1 MKQAVH
7 TTDMFPPNMIFITVS
22 KLGTYA
28 GFLSICNVKC
38 SETYQFI
45 VNMYL
50 VGMFTMFFFQV
61 TCLVSVLIF
70 RLNLLD
76 DGSGVVCVLAIMVN
90 NSLLII
96 FYVLRRDKI
105 AQNYENMLR
114 IVKTIV
120 QGPVHEEFVD
130 SVQRYS
136 KYINKSIMLYM
147 TSVYVLLLA
156 EFLLKGLSY
165 AKIIDLIPDNAYLIY
180 ALPWRTDDNATFW
193 ASLIFQTTSTFF
205 MTIVQQANHY
215 YLVTMMISQTLC
227 FQYLRQSLA
236 SIINLIRDT
245 TCNVGC
251 NKNVNLRDNNSYID
265 QQIKYWAELHDQLIK

>member
-1 MKQAVH
+1 
-7 TTDMFPPNMIFITVS
+7 MFPPDMIFKTVS
-22 KLGTYA
+22 KLATYA
-28 GFLSICNVKC
+28 GFLSICNMKC

-61 TCLVSVLIF
+61 ICLVSVLTF

-105 AQNYENMLR
+105 AQNYENLLG

-120 QGPVHEEFVD
+120 QSPVHEEFLD

-136 KYINKSIMLYM
+136 KYINNSILFYM

-165 AKIIDLIPDNAYLIY
+165 AEIIDLIPDKAYLIY
-180 ALPWRTDDNATFW
+180 ALPWKTDDNATFW

-215 YLVTMMISQTLC
+215 YLVSMMILQTLC
-227 FQYLRQSLA
+227 CQYLRLSLA
-236 SIINLIRDT
+236 CIINLIRDSPY
-245 TCNVGC
+245 NVGC
-251 NKNVNLRDNNSYID
+251 SKNVGLHDDNSHID
-265 QQIKYWAELHDQLIK
+265 KQINYWAELHDQLIK